1 MFYIGKWVAI
11 QMNCIIRVSKD
22 KLVKCLRNV
31 TAHRAIT
38 AREFAFKCSNY
49 DIAIFEIGDTDAIR
63 DIDVKG
69 KNIYVVTNLDIKID
83 GLRVFKPEELANAIY
98 QDTGVIVCD
107 GEIEDKRIIYE
118 NTENNKEESTQTEQI
133 AKSAEEEK
141 TEQIEEKTEKV
152 EEKKEIPVV
161 EEKTVEEEQIK
172 EEAAIEQ
179 SNVQIES
186 IKEELDTSRKEYER
200 IAEEYKTA
208 SEKVEKSDIE
218 LEELRKQIDEL
229 RNNNSE
235 LSEDN
240 NRLKKLIEEEKRNKA
255 ETAEKNSAEIA
266 DKDSRYSE
274 IEAKLVE
281 INQKYSDAEGR
292 IESLISNKEEFEK
305 ENEGLKA
312 LVEEAKERE
321 ETSATENE
329 GKVSK
334 EEFERVQQEKN
345 NALEQIKI
353 AREERE
359 GQIQSMETEL
369 SGLKE
374 DKVRMMGIISDFE
387 NVKLGIR
394 DKCDKEKEEA
404 VAEKQREIDK
414 KIDNINRLIE
424 RCNTY
429 MRVIEVAINR
439 YDEISEY
446 VKTVEL
452 KVTET
457 EGRLNDAN
465 NAVVRASGEI
475 SELTSK
481 YDESLRDKLDNIK
494 SLTEQIEEFKKNI
507 EERDSKVKELEEEL
521 EKLQTENSELA
532 EKAKSTD
539 ESTVGMMLTSLKG
552 ENESLRKANKR
563 LKEQYDSLKNAM
575 ITDTPSN
582 ENSTFSAMNR
592 KIVLNDDNDTEEQ
605 KIENRNNVT
614 ITRLNERIKEL
625 SKDNAEL
632 KKIID
637 STIGKETITKP
648 KSLIRNYL
656 GEAKIVA
663 VQSTSTCGATTL
675 GMSIIT
681 ELAKAGKKSI
691 YIDLNTVS
699 PDADGW
705 FETDPVCDVDIVG
718 GFECKTALGAIY
730 KNGVN
735 YFRLNRDKLTK
746 EVSKNIDYLGGLYV
760 SVSGKDLIGIKYD
773 ELFNYIGNM
782 YDYVIVD
789 LGRIGGSA
797 EMQSVAK
804 SVIDIS
810 KAYFLVSMNDSV
822 AIRNAMFKLE
832 ECGETGKVNWII
844 RSNSKAL
851 VRNAQKILGNSTSTI
866 LPEVEQMAKGRRK
879 YQDIKSREV
888 AAILQNIMRII

>member
-1 MFYIGKWVAI
+1 MKRYFLLTLIAFL
-11 QMNCIIRVSKD
+11 MVS
-22 KLVKCLRNV
+22 
-31 TAHRAIT
+31 TIF
-38 AREFAFKCSNY
+38 AREPTLK
-49 DIAIFEIGDTDAIR
+49 TD
-63 DIDVKG
+63 
-69 KNIYVVTNLDIKID
+69 
-83 GLRVFKPEELANAIY
+83 
-98 QDTGVIVCD
+98 
-107 GEIEDKRIIYE
+107 EDR
-118 NTENNKEESTQTEQI
+118 
-133 AKSAEEEK
+133 AK
-141 TEQIEEKTEKV
+141 
-152 EEKKEIPVV
+152 
-161 EEKTVEEEQIK
+161 
-172 EEAAIEQ
+172 
-179 SNVQIES
+179 
-186 IKEELDTSRKEYER
+186 
-200 IAEEYKTA
+200 
-208 SEKVEKSDIE
+208 
-218 LEELRKQIDEL
+218 
-229 RNNNSE
+229 
-235 LSEDN
+235 
-240 NRLKKLIEEEKRNKA
+240 
-255 ETAEKNSAEIA
+255 
-266 DKDSRYSE
+266 
-274 IEAKLVE
+274 
-281 INQKYSDAEGR
+281 
-292 IESLISNKEEFEK
+292 
-305 ENEGLKA
+305 
-312 LVEEAKERE
+312 AKERE
-321 ETSATENE
+321 EARVTENE

-374 DKVRMMGIISDFE
+374 DKTRMMGIISDFE
-387 NVKLGIR
+387 NVKLEIM
-394 DKCDKEKEEA
+394 DKCDKEKEEV
-404 VAEKQREIDK
+404 VAEKQREIDN
-414 KIDNINRLIE
+414 KIKNINTLIE

-429 MRVIEVAINR
+429 MGVIEVAINR
-439 YDEISEY
+439 YNEISEY

-452 KVTET
+452 KVAET

-465 NAVVRASGEI
+465 NSVVRASGEI
-475 SELTSK
+475 SELTEK
-481 YDESLRDKLDNIK
+481 YDESLREKLDNIK
-494 SLTEQIEEFKKNI
+494 GLTEQIEEFKKNI
-507 EERDSKVKELEEEL
+507 EEKDNKVKELEEEL
-521 EKLQTENSELA
+521 EKIQTENSELA

-575 ITDTPSN
+575 ITDTQSN

-592 KIVLNDDNDTEEQ
+592 KIVMHDDNETEEQ

-625 SKDNAEL
+625 SKDNVEL

-656 GEAKIVA
+656 GEAKIIA

-681 ELAKAGKKSI
+681 ELAKTGKKSI

-746 EVSKNIDYLGGLYV
+746 EVSRNIDYLGGLYV

-810 KAYFLVSMNDSV
+810 RAYFLVSMNDSV

-851 VRNAQKILGNSTSTI
+851 VRNAQKILGSSTSTI
-866 LPEVEQMAKGRRK
+866 LPEVEAMTKGRRK

-888 AAILQNIMRII
+888 SAILQNIMRII